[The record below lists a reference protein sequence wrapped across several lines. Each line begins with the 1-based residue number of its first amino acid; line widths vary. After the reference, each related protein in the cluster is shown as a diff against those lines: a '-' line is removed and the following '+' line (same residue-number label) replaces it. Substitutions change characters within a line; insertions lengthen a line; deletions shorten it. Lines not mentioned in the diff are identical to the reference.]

1 MKKLLIICS
10 LITSASFFSQ
20 FTVAVDLPAYYS
32 DSDIYLYGFNGSKE
46 ILYSKA
52 KTSNNKA
59 IFKVDKKYIGMMRA
73 FFQKNN
79 SSVNMVS
86 ENKNIEFTLKLDDK
100 NKISD
105 AIFNDQTNQIFS
117 KEVDLE
123 KKKDLI
129 LPALIQIKDY
139 YNPNDGF
146 YKSLEGEIALLSQ
159 KGNTLANAN
168 HPFLSYYQQNQRFSN
183 QENASQLK
191 QEDYLEMAKYNIPK
205 NDNKIFLSKILKI
218 IKKNT
223 KIVNEEILINEIKQ
237 EFKNR
242 IIDDVDYKTTHIKE
256 FINEKSVVVL
266 DEVESWE
273 EAIKI
278 SGSLLVDNMYVKTEY
293 IDEMINLVKKY
304 GSYIVIDDGIALP
317 HAGISRNVLKLGV
330 GVLVVKKPVLFSD
343 KKSANIFIS
352 FASNENKSHLTI
364 LNDLFD
370 LITKYDLKGELLQ
383 AKDKHEVIDYFIK
396 TKV

>member
-1 MKKLLIICS
+1 
-10 LITSASFFSQ
+10 
-20 FTVAVDLPAYYS
+20 
-32 DSDIYLYGFNGSKE
+32 
-46 ILYSKA
+46 
-52 KTSNNKA
+52 
-59 IFKVDKKYIGMMRA
+59 
-73 FFQKNN
+73 
-79 SSVNMVS
+79 
-86 ENKNIEFTLKLDDK
+86 NI
-100 NKISD
+100 
-105 AIFNDQTNQIFS
+105 
-117 KEVDLE
+117 
-123 KKKDLI
+123 DLI
-129 LPALIQIKDY
+129 LTTLDITEKYKIPVVKI
-139 YNPNDGF
+139 NP
-146 YKSLEGEIALLSQ
+146 L
-159 KGNTLANAN
+159 
-168 HPFLSYYQQNQRFSN
+168 
-183 QENASQLK
+183 LK

>member
-1 MKKLLIICS
+1 M
-10 LITSASFFSQ
+10 
-20 FTVAVDLPAYYS
+20 
-32 DSDIYLYGFNGSKE
+32 
-46 ILYSKA
+46 
-52 KTSNNKA
+52 
-59 IFKVDKKYIGMMRA
+59 
-73 FFQKNN
+73 
-79 SSVNMVS
+79 
-86 ENKNIEFTLKLDDK
+86 
-100 NKISD
+100 
-105 AIFNDQTNQIFS
+105 
-117 KEVDLE
+117 
-123 KKKDLI
+123 
-129 LPALIQIKDY
+129 
-139 YNPNDGF
+139 
-146 YKSLEGEIALLSQ
+146 
-159 KGNTLANAN
+159 
-168 HPFLSYYQQNQRFSN
+168 
-183 QENASQLK
+183 
-191 QEDYLEMAKYNIPK
+191 
-205 NDNKIFLSKILKI
+205 
-218 IKKNT
+218 
-223 KIVNEEILINEIKQ
+223 
-237 EFKNR
+237 
-242 IIDDVDYKTTHIKE
+242 
-256 FINEKSVVVL
+256 VL

-396 TKV
+396 TKVYSRYKSIYFLIIHKIWIRNFREIAVVIYGTSMAAVL